1 MRFTVDRE
9 LGRILRIHADSARD
23 GYSVELFDDTPI
35 VRVGA
40 DRYLTLSEFVIY
52 RRDPRYRLLVE
63 TIPYVD
69 DEKVEITHKNG
80 KTNDCRLFN
89 LEWTPLGRVGA
100 MMRGYARR
108 APR

>member
-9 LGRILRIHADSARD
+9 LGRILRIHPESARD
-23 GYSVELFDDTPI
+23 GHSIELFDDTPI

-40 DRYLTLSEFVIY
+40 DRYLRLSEFVLY
-52 RRDPRYRLLVE
+52 RLDPRYKLLVE
-63 TIPYVD
+63 LIPYGD
-69 DEKVEITHKNG
+69 IEKVEIKHKNG
-80 KTNDCRLFN
+80 MEHDCRLVN
-89 LEWTPLGRVGA
+89 LEWAPRGGVGA

>member
-1 MRFTVDRE
+1 
-9 LGRILRIHADSARD
+9 
-23 GYSVELFDDTPI
+23 
-35 VRVGA
+35 
-40 DRYLTLSEFVIY
+40 
-52 RRDPRYRLLVE
+52 
-63 TIPYVD
+63 
-69 DEKVEITHKNG
+69 EITHKNG